1 MINMLKDII
10 LKYALENAVKYNGKA
25 NPNAVAGKIFSEN
38 KQLTKDAKKTIEEI
52 KKIVQE
58 INSLSLEEQ
67 KKQFSKYSIKHIKKK
82 PSKKTLPNL
91 PYTKDKVVMRIAPFP
106 SGPLHIGNA
115 RPAILNDEYV
125 KKYKGKLLLVMDDT
139 IGSKEKFITEEAYKL
154 IPQGLDWLNVKYDK
168 IIYKSDRLEYY
179 YDYAEKL
186 IYKGFAY
193 VCSCPQNKIRENR
206 KKGIPCSCRHQT
218 IEETLRLWQLM
229 FESKEGSYVLRIKT
243 GMQDKNPAFRD
254 RVLFRISERE
264 HPKVKKKYKV
274 WPLLE
279 FSWAIDDHLLSITH
293 ILRGKE
299 LIMESEMEK
308 YIWNIF
314 NWPHPII
321 IHSGLLQLEGVKISK
336 TKSRQEVL
344 SGKYSDWSD
353 PRTWSLQ
360 SLKRR
365 GFKPKA
371 IRNFI
376 LNFGLTQTEITAPI
390 DVLYSEN
397 KKLIEKTSDRYFFI
411 EDPKKITI
419 KDAPQKIAKLPLHP
433 DYPKRGH
440 RKIRTSDIFYIGDK
454 LKRNQIYRF
463 MHLFNFKN
471 NKFISEKHDPKL
483 KAKLIHWLPFKGNIN
498 VEIIMEDGS
507 KLKGIGESNLNHV
520 KINQV
525 IQFERRFFVRLDK
538 KEKNKLIFY
547 FTHP

>member
-1 MINMLKDII
+1 MPKNII
-10 LKYALENAVKYNGKA
+10 LMYALENAVKYNGKA
-25 NPNAVAGKIFSEN
+25 NPNAVAGKIFAEN
-38 KQLTKDAKKTIEEI
+38 KKLAKDAKKTIEDI
-52 KKIVQE
+52 KKTIKKV
-58 INSLSLEEQ
+58 NSLSL
-67 KKQFSKYSIKHIKKK
+67 KKQKQELSKFSIRHIKKK
-82 PSKKTLPNL
+82 HIEKRTLPKLQN
-91 PYTKDKVVMRIAPFP
+91 TRDKVVMRIAPFP

-125 KKYKGKLLLVMDDT
+125 KKYKGKLLLVIDDT

-154 IPQGLDWLNVKYDK
+154 IPKGLDWLNVKYDK
-168 IIYKSDRLEYY
+168 IIYKSDRLEHY

-186 IYKGFAY
+186 INKAFAY

-206 KKGIPCSCRHQT
+206 KKGKPCSCRLQT
-218 IEETLRLWQLM
+218 IGETLRLWKLM

-243 GMQDKNPAFRD
+243 NMQDKNPAFRD

-264 HPKVKKKYKV
+264 HPKVKNKYRV

-279 FSWAIDDHLLSITH
+279 FSWAIDDHLLEITH
-293 ILRGKE
+293 IIRGKE
-299 LIMESEMEK
+299 LMMESEMEK

-314 NWPHPII
+314 NWTHPVI

-344 SGKYSDWSD
+344 SKKYSGWSD

-411 EDPKKITI
+411 ENPKKITI
-419 KDAPQKIAKLPLHP
+419 KDSPKKIAKLPLHP

-440 RKIRTSDIFYIGDK
+440 RKIRTSDKFYIADQI
-454 LKRNQIYRF
+454 KRNQTYRF

-471 NKFISEKHDPKL
+471 NKFISEKHDPEL
-483 KAKLIHWLPFKGNIN
+483 KAKLIHWLPFKGNTK

-507 KLKGIGESNLNHV
+507 KLKGIGESDLNHV
-520 KINQV
+520 KLNKV

-538 KEKNKLIFY
+538 KEQNKLIFY